1 MKFDNT
7 LTVTVNALL
16 NTGSIPFLNGEAG
29 IGKSSWVMALAE
41 ERNTQCFTTTC
52 NQLGDK
58 CDLTVAK
65 TVPIPGTDDY
75 MQKFFPSAM
84 LQKAIDYAKAHPNE
98 KPILFLDE
106 LNRTT
111 SDITSALL
119 SLATARM
126 LGNVTLPDNLLMIAA
141 GNDKGNI
148 TPLDSASISRFW
160 TINVLPDYD
169 TFLRVNPDLNRLIRK
184 TLAQNP
190 EKYLLCKQDENTI
203 GDDVDPESLQFTT
216 PRTISS
222 LSRWLNEIPREDLIN
237 ICMLATSSGASN
249 KTEIYE
255 IITGFTGET
264 EFSKVLLSNLTKEVE
279 TDKLTMKK
287 KSASAY
293 SKKPKFLTE
302 IEAKKTIDEVVEA
315 IQDATTNDVSN
326 ALTYQ
331 LAHIQDNG
339 ANNDRRIF
347 ETLVRKLE
355 PKELT
360 GKTLTSLQNAYALP
374 SVDRPIVDRIK
385 DLNTPLYNLLQSLT
399 NK

>member
-1 MKFDNT
+1 MKFDST

-58 CDLTVAK
+58 CDLTIAK

-84 LQKAIDYAKAHPNE
+84 IQKAIDYAVAHPNE

-126 LGNVTLPDNLLMIAA
+126 LGNVMLPDNLLMIAA

-264 EFSKVLLSNLTKEVE
+264 EFSKVLLSNLTKEIE

-287 KSASAY
+287 KSAGAY

-302 IEAKKTIDEVVEA
+302 IEAKTTIDEVVEA
-315 IQDATTNDVSN
+315 IQDAATNDVSN
-326 ALTYQ
+326 ALAYQ

-339 ANNDRRIF
+339 ARSDRRIF

-355 PKELT
+355 PRELT
-360 GKTLTSLQNAYALP
+360 GKTLTSLQNAYTLP

>member
-1 MKFDNT
+1 MKFDST

-58 CDLTVAK
+58 CDLTMAK

-84 LQKAIDYAKAHPNE
+84 IQKAIDYAVAHPRE

-287 KSASAY
+287 KSAGAY

-302 IEAKKTIDEVVEA
+302 IEAKITIDEVVEA
-315 IQDATTNDVSN
+315 IQDAATNDVSN
-326 ALTYQ
+326 ALAYQ

-339 ANNDRRIF
+339 ANSDRRIF

-355 PKELT
+355 PRELT

>member
-58 CDLTVAK
+58 CDLTMAK

-84 LQKAIDYAKAHPNE
+84 IQKAIDYAVAHPNE

-119 SLATARM
+119 SLATVRM
-126 LGNVTLPDNLLMIAA
+126 LGNVMLPDNLLMIAA

-190 EKYLLCKQDENTI
+190 EKYLLCKQDEATI

-264 EFSKVLLSNLTKEVE
+264 VFSKVLLSNLTKEVE

-287 KSASAY
+287 KSVSAY

-302 IEAKKTIDEVVEA
+302 IEAKTTIDEVVEA
-315 IQDATTNDVSN
+315 IQDAATNDISN
-326 ALTYQ
+326 ALAYQ

-339 ANNDRRIF
+339 ANSDRRIF

-355 PKELT
+355 PRELT
-360 GKTLTSLQNAYALP
+360 GKTLTSLQNAYALS

>member
-1 MKFDNT
+1 MKFDST
-7 LTVTVNALL
+7 LTVTINALL

-58 CDLTVAK
+58 CDLTMAK

-84 LQKAIDYAKAHPNE
+84 IQKAIDYAVAHPNE

-287 KSASAY
+287 KSAGAY
-293 SKKPKFLTE
+293 NKKPKFLTE
-302 IEAKKTIDEVVEA
+302 IEAKTTIDEVVEA
-315 IQDATTNDVSN
+315 IQDAATNDVSN
-326 ALTYQ
+326 ALAYQ

-355 PKELT
+355 PRELT
-360 GKTLTSLQNAYALP
+360 GKALTSLQNAYMLP

-385 DLNTPLYNLLQSLT
+385 DLNTPLYNLLQSMT

>member
-1 MKFDNT
+1 MKFDST

-58 CDLTVAK
+58 CDLTMAK

-84 LQKAIDYAKAHPNE
+84 IQKAIDYAVAHPRE

-169 TFLRVNPDLNRLIRK
+169 TFLRVNPDLNKLIRK
-184 TLAQNP
+184 
-190 EKYLLCKQDENTI
+190 YLWCKQDEATI

-264 EFSKVLLSNLTKEVE
+264 EFSKVLLSNLTKEIE

-287 KSASAY
+287 KSAGAY

-302 IEAKKTIDEVVEA
+302 IETKTTIDEVVEA
-315 IQDATTNDVSN
+315 IQDAATNDISN
-326 ALTYQ
+326 ALAYQ

-339 ANNDRRIF
+339 VRGDRRIF

-355 PKELT
+355 PRELT

>member
-58 CDLTVAK
+58 CDLTMAK

-84 LQKAIDYAKAHPNE
+84 IQKAIDYAVAHPNE

-126 LGNVTLPDNLLMIAA
+126 LGNVMLPDNLLMIAA

-203 GDDVDPESLQFTT
+203 SDDVDPESLQFTT

-237 ICMLATSSGASN
+237 ICMLATSTGTSN
-249 KTEIYE
+249 ETEIYE
-255 IITGFTGET
+255 IITGFTGKT

-279 TDKLTMKK
+279 TDKLMMKK

-302 IEAKKTIDEVVEA
+302 LETKTTIDEAIEA
-315 IQDATTNDVSN
+315 IQDTTLENVSDS
-326 ALTYQ
+326 LTYK
-331 LAHIQDNG
+331 LAHIQDG
-339 ANNDRRIF
+339 GESNDTRIF
-347 ETLVRKLE
+347 ETLVKALEPRKLA
-355 PKELT
+355 
-360 GKTLTSLQNAYALP
+360 GKTLMSLQNAYALP
-374 SVDRPIVDRIK
+374 SVDRTVIDRIK
-385 DLNTPLYNLLQSLT
+385 DLNPPLYNLLQSLT

>member
-1 MKFDNT
+1 MKFDST
-7 LTVTVNALL
+7 LTVTVNTLL

-29 IGKSSWVMALAE
+29 IGKSSWVTALAA

-84 LQKAIDYAKAHPNE
+84 IQKAIDYAVAHPNE

-237 ICMLATSSGASN
+237 ICMLATSSSASN

-302 IEAKKTIDEVVEA
+302 IETKTTIDEVVEA
-315 IQDATTNDVSN
+315 IENAATNDVSN
-326 ALTYQ
+326 ALAYQ

-339 ANNDRRIF
+339 ANSDRRIF

-355 PKELT
+355 PRELT

-374 SVDRPIVDRIK
+374 CVDRPIVDRIQN
-385 DLNTPLYNLLQSLT
+385 LNTPLYNLLQSLT

>member
-29 IGKSSWVMALAE
+29 IGKSSWVKALAE
-41 ERNTQCFTTTC
+41 ERNTQCFITAC
-52 NQLGDK
+52 NQFGDK
-58 CDLTVAK
+58 SDLTMPK

-75 MQKFFPSAM
+75 MQKFFPSAII
-84 LQKAIDYAKAHPNE
+84 QKAIDYAVAHPNE

-126 LGNVTLPDNLLMIAA
+126 LGNVMLPDNLLMVAA

-160 TINVLPDYD
+160 TIHVDPDYD
-169 TFLRVNPDLNRLIRK
+169 TFLRVNPDLNELIRK

-190 EKYLLCKQDENTI
+190 EKYLFCKQDENTI
-203 GDDVDPESLQFTT
+203 DDDIDPESLPFTT
-216 PRTISS
+216 PRTISA
-222 LSRWLNEIPREDLIN
+222 LSRWLNAVPREDLIN
-237 ICMLATSSGASN
+237 ICMLATSTGASS
-249 KTEIYE
+249 KTEIFE

-264 EFSKVLLSNLTKEVE
+264 EFSKVLLSNITREVE
-279 TDKLTMKK
+279 ADKLTMSKK
-287 KSASAY
+287 TATAY

-302 IEAKKTIDEVVEA
+302 LEKKATIDEVVEA
-315 IQDATTNDVSN
+315 IEGATLNNMSDSLAYT
-326 ALTYQ
+326 

-339 ANNDRRIF
+339 ANDDPRIF

-355 PKELT
+355 PGKLA
-360 GKTLTSLQNAYALP
+360 GKTLTSLQNAYMLP
-374 SVDRPIVDRIK
+374 AVDRPVVDRIK
-385 DLNTPLYNLLQSLT
+385 DLNPQLYNLLQSMT

>member
-58 CDLTVAK
+58 SDLTVPK
-65 TVPIPGTDDY
+65 TVPTPKKDDY
-75 MQKFFPSAM
+75 MQKFFPHATI
-84 LQKAIDYAKAHPNE
+84 QRAIDYAVAHPNE

-119 SLATARM
+119 SLTTARM
-126 LGNVTLPDNLLMIAA
+126 LGNVTLPNNLLMIAA

-160 TINVLPDYD
+160 TIHVIPDYD
-169 TFLRVNPDLNRLIRK
+169 TFLRVNPDLNELIRK

-203 GDDVDPESLQFTT
+203 DDDIDPESLPFTT
-216 PRTISS
+216 PRTISA
-222 LSRWLNEIPREDLIN
+222 LSRWLNAVPRKDLIN
-237 ICMLATSSGASN
+237 ICMLATSTGASS

-264 EFSKVLLSNLTKEVE
+264 EFSKVLLSNLTREVE
-279 TDKLTMKK
+279 ADKLTMTK
-287 KSASAY
+287 KSSTAY

-302 IEAKKTIDEVVEA
+302 LETKATIDEVVEA
-315 IQDATTNDVSN
+315 IEDATLNNVSDSL
-326 ALTYQ
+326 AYT
-331 LAHIQDNG
+331 LAHMQDNG
-339 ANNDRRIF
+339 ANNDTRIF
-347 ETLVRKLE
+347 ETLVRKLKPE
-355 PKELT
+355 KLA
-360 GKTLTSLQNAYALP
+360 GKTLASLQNAYMLP
-374 SVDRPIVDRIK
+374 AVDRPVVDRIK
-385 DLNTPLYNLLQSLT
+385 DLNPQLYNLLQSMT

>member
-29 IGKSSWVMALAE
+29 IGKSSWVMALAN

-84 LQKAIDYAKAHPNE
+84 IQKAIDYAVAHPNE

-126 LGNVTLPDNLLMIAA
+126 LGNVMLPDNLLMIAA

-169 TFLRVNPDLNRLIRK
+169 TFLRVNPDLNKLIRK

-190 EKYLLCKQDENTI
+190 EKYLLCKQDEATV

-237 ICMLATSSGASN
+237 IYMLATSSGASN

-264 EFSKVLLSNLTKEVE
+264 EFSKVLLSNLTKEIE

-287 KSASAY
+287 KSIDAY

-302 IEAKKTIDEVVEA
+302 VETKTTIDEVVEA
-315 IQDATTNDVSN
+315 IQDAATNDISN
-326 ALTYQ
+326 ALAYQ

-339 ANNDRRIF
+339 ANSDRRIF

-355 PKELT
+355 PRELT

>member
-1 MKFDNT
+1 MKFDST

-84 LQKAIDYAKAHPNE
+84 IQKAIDYAVAHPNE

-126 LGNVTLPDNLLMIAA
+126 LGNVMLPDNLLMIAA

-160 TINVLPDYD
+160 TINVIPDYD
-169 TFLRVNPDLNRLIRK
+169 TFLRVNPDLNKLIRK

-190 EKYLLCKQDENTI
+190 EKYLLCKQDEATI

-237 ICMLATSSGASN
+237 ICMLATSTGASN

-287 KSASAY
+287 KSASTY

-302 IEAKKTIDEVVEA
+302 IEAKTTIDEVVEA
-315 IQDATTNDVSN
+315 IQDAATNDVSN
-326 ALTYQ
+326 ALAYQ

-339 ANNDRRIF
+339 AYSDHRIF

-355 PKELT
+355 PKGLT
-360 GKTLTSLQNAYALP
+360 GKTLTSLQNAYVLP
-374 SVDRPIVDRIK
+374 SVDRPIIDRIK

>member
-7 LTVTVNALL
+7 LTVTINALL

-58 CDLTVAK
+58 SDLTVPK
-65 TVPIPGTDDY
+65 TVPTPKKDDY
-75 MQKFFPSAM
+75 MQKFFPHATI
-84 LQKAIDYAKAHPNE
+84 QRAIDYAVAHPNE

-279 TDKLTMKK
+279 TDKLTMTK
-287 KSASAY
+287 KSAGAY

-302 IEAKKTIDEVVEA
+302 IETKTTIDEVVEA
-315 IQDATTNDVSN
+315 IQDAATNDVSN
-326 ALTYQ
+326 ALAYK

-339 ANNDRRIF
+339 ANSDRRIF

-355 PKELT
+355 PRELT

>member
-1 MKFDNT
+1 MKFDST

-58 CDLTVAK
+58 CDLTMAK

-84 LQKAIDYAKAHPNE
+84 IQKAIDYAVAHPNE

-126 LGNVTLPDNLLMIAA
+126 LGNVMLPDNLLMIAA

-169 TFLRVNPDLNRLIRK
+169 TFLRVNPDLNKLIRK

-190 EKYLLCKQDENTI
+190 EKYLLCKQDEATI

-302 IEAKKTIDEVVEA
+302 IETKTTIDEVVEA
-315 IQDATTNDVSN
+315 IEDAATNDISN
-326 ALTYQ
+326 ALAYQ

-339 ANNDRRIF
+339 ANSDRRIF
-347 ETLVRKLE
+347 EALVRKLE
-355 PKELT
+355 PRELT
-360 GKTLTSLQNAYALP
+360 GKTLATLQNAYALP
-374 SVDRPIVDRIK
+374 SVDRPIIDRIK

>member
-58 CDLTVAK
+58 CDLTMAK

-84 LQKAIDYAKAHPNE
+84 IQKAIDYAVAHPNE

-119 SLATARM
+119 SLATVRM
-126 LGNVTLPDNLLMIAA
+126 LGNVMLPDNLLMIAA

-190 EKYLLCKQDENTI
+190 EKYLLCKQDEATI

-287 KSASAY
+287 KSVSAY

-302 IEAKKTIDEVVEA
+302 IEAKTTIDEVVEA
-315 IQDATTNDVSN
+315 IQDAATNDISN
-326 ALTYQ
+326 ALAYQ

-339 ANNDRRIF
+339 ANSDRRIF

-355 PKELT
+355 PRELT
-360 GKTLTSLQNAYALP
+360 GKTLTSLQNAYALS